1 MYYSLF
7 NDNVVKLFSH
17 HDTAP
22 EIIPAGIHQGV
33 KLQGS
38 LRHPEYGMLIGWFS
52 CPTHDCNNEL
62 DKHWIADIRF
72 MEKVTLENP
81 HFDAFLNGTLLIK
94 KVLPMYDGRYFIMRM
109 KMGNTGAKANIFY
122 LKVVQGN
129 IYILIIL
136 FYMLS
141 PCVHLSIFCISVKE
155 TGILFSLPIFLI
167 FPLISRAPSSD
178 TGQSAKYLCL

>member
-7 NDNVVKLFSH
+7 NDNVVKLFFH

-52 CPTHDCNNEL
+52 CPTHDCNNEW

-94 KVLPMYDGRYFIMRM
+94 KVLPMYDGRYFIMRT

-155 TGILFSLPIFLI
+155 
-167 FPLISRAPSSD
+167 
-178 TGQSAKYLCL
+178 